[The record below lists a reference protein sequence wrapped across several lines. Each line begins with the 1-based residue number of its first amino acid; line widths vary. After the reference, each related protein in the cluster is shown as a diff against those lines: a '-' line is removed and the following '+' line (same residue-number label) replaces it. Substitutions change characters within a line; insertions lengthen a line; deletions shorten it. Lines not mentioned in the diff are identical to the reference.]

1 MAKAKRFSAAMLLV
15 LSCLMTGC
23 AKKAPVADMPPAD
36 FRLPKGFEQ
45 KITAQRGEEILVPEG
60 HTILLNIKGVFA
72 KNTAFMQDLRPLE
85 SALTVAEVPAGTE
98 VRFLPEY
105 SNIRKVDR
113 RVESSGVMRID
124 VINLSAGASFDLSGK
139 QMLRE
144 RFSKDNVL
152 EEKPYN
158 FTIKIVPYEA
168 TLEMIKDD
176 RAAALFYV
184 ENSLRQYDKLTKNGH
199 EVPWEPAEIEKKL
212 AELDA
217 MEATGLKKLLISRLR
232 AEEARRHLSVAAQ
245 NGSGEVASAAKDALK
260 DVDTAF
266 EQWKN
271 KGLDKEKKAE
281 KVDQLFA
288 EDKLDRR
295 YAPLV
300 LPKEEG
306 FNANIDLPTIARPW
320 LTPISMGLE
329 LESRFGAVGNANRR
343 STAIVETLSGQLA
356 IHPRF
361 WVALRLPVAF
371 IRSQA
376 SGSKWTTELLNPG
389 VTLGTAFVNRE
400 HWRIRLEVEYL
411 PTFSVDEDLQRL
423 ELVLTEMPGSATKAH
438 TIGIN
443 PSVELAA
450 SQFTLAVLTGVQLA
464 INTGNNKTSA
474 LDAWFRY
481 AIVGGVWLHK
491 RFALQ
496 LDGRGRVL
504 LNGDNHTSYGSFGF
518 SGLINI
524 HDYWNL
530 ELGLTTPL
538 GDDSTLSSMQFYI
551 TIGCG
556 KWGALTGK
564 KKKD

>member
-1 MAKAKRFSAAMLLV
+1 MVRIKRLSAAMLLIS
-15 LSCLMTGC
+15 SCLISGC
-23 AKKAPVADMPPAD
+23 GKKAPVADMPSPD
-36 FRLPKGFEQ
+36 FRLPANYEQ
-45 KITAQRGEEILVPEG
+45 KIIAKAGEEVLIPAG
-60 HTILLNIKGVFA
+60 HAALITIAGTFNKTGFVS
-72 KNTAFMQDLRPLE
+72 DLRPLE
-85 SALTVAEVPAGTE
+85 GAIIVADVPEGVEIRSMPEHSAIYKED
-98 VRFLPEY
+98 
-105 SNIRKVDR
+105 NIVKMT
-113 RVESSGVMRID
+113 GVIRLD
-124 VINLSAGASFDLSGK
+124 VISLSAGASLDIHGTI
-139 QMLRE
+139 MVRE
-144 RFSKDNVL
+144 RFAKDNVL
-152 EEKPYN
+152 EEKP
-158 FTIKIVPYEA
+158 FSVAVKIVDYEA
-168 TLEMIKDD
+168 TKELIKQD

-199 EVPWEPAEIEKKL
+199 EVPWEPAAIEEKL
-212 AELDA
+212 ATLDA
-217 MEATGLKKLLISRLR
+217 MESTGLKKLLKARLR

-245 NGSGEVASAAKDALK
+245 NGSGEVQVAAKEALR

-266 EQWKN
+266 EHWKN
-271 KGLDKEKKAE
+271 NGVEKEKKGE
-281 KVDQLFA
+281 KVEQLFA

-295 YAPLV
+295 YAPLI

-306 FNANIDLPTIARPW
+306 FNSNIDLPTVARPW

-329 LESRFGAVGNANRR
+329 LESRFGAVGTTSRR

-356 IHPRF
+356 IHPHF
-361 WVALRLPVAF
+361 WLAARLPVAF

-376 SGSKWTTELLNPG
+376 SGSKWTTELLNPAI
-389 VTLGTAFVNRE
+389 TLGTAFVNRE
-400 HWRIRLEVEYL
+400 HWRIRFEVEYL
-411 PTFSVDEDLQRL
+411 PTFALDEDLGRL

-438 TIGIN
+438 TIGLN

-464 INTGNNKTSA
+464 INTGNNKTSN

-504 LNGDNHTSYGSFGF
+504 MTGDNHTSYGSFGF

-524 HDYWNL
+524 HKYWNL

-538 GDDSTLSSMQFYI
+538 GDDSNLSSMQFYI
-551 TIGCG
+551 TVGCG

-564 KKKD
+564 KKAK